1 MSQTLAKP
9 VEQVL
14 ATDDAKFESLRQAW
28 KDIGLSTQPT
38 NRKEAEASLKK
49 VYEAAGLELP
59 GKIVWCGS
67 PLSQALARSITLD
80 SEFLNCVIKQFWK
93 NALNSAETDFK
104 NNIAECFRNSMRLF
118 DTASVK
124 QQLFDAI
131 KTDVRDIM
139 QRHLSAGMHEK
150 VRASVTDAVW
160 DSAWKS
166 VWEGVG
172 DSIWHAVDQGM
183 QKALEKRNKAHLE
196 DSIKASLKN
205 NVGECVKNRVWENA
219 MDLAWANIRNGIG
232 SQIRVQAWECLWKSL
247 QTSVW
252 ENVATPIGEYVKGCG
267 KDNAQASCYGQ
278 HDAYWLAFYAYFRE
292 VEGLTQ
298 ETESISELLV
308 LAKLA
313 GWFAPH
319 AKICWISER
328 PTELQLDKMGR
339 LHAAIGHALTYPDGW
354 SLDALEGIVRPPML
368 RQPVCLT

>member
-1 MSQTLAKP
+1 MSQALAKP
-9 VEQVL
+9 IEQGL
-14 ATDDAKFESLRQAW
+14 TTDAKFESLRQDW

-38 NRKEAEASLKK
+38 NHKEAEASLKK
-49 VYEAAGLELP
+49 VYEAAGLEPP

-67 PLSQALARSITLD
+67 PLSLALARSITLD
-80 SEFLNCVIKQFWK
+80 AEFLNCILKQFWK

-104 NNIAECFRNSMRLF
+104 NNIVDCFRNSMRLF

-131 KTDVRDIM
+131 KTDVMGIM
-139 QRHLSAGMHEK
+139 RERVSAGMSER
-150 VRASVTDAVW
+150 VRASVTDEVW
-160 DSAWKS
+160 SSAWKS

-172 DSIWHAVDQGM
+172 DPIWRAVDRGM
-183 QKALEKRNKAHLE
+183 QKVIETRNRKHLE
-196 DSIKASLKN
+196 DSFRDSLKN
-205 NVGECVKNRVWENA
+205 IVGGCVKNRVWENA
-219 MDLAWANIRNGIG
+219 MDFAWANIRNSIG
-232 SQIRVQAWECLWKSL
+232 SQVRVQAWEGLWKSL

-252 ENVATPIGEYVKGCG
+252 ESVATPVGEYIKGCG

-298 ETESISELLV
+298 ETESISGLLD
-308 LAKLA
+308 LAKSA
-313 GWFAPH
+313 GWFVPH

-339 LHAAIGHALTYPDGW
+339 LHAATGHALTYPDGW

-368 RQPVCLT
+368 EQIADA